1 MKYIKKII
9 FFLSLFVL
17 YIIFREF
24 LELYVMIKQI
34 NPYIGYIFIGILVAF
49 LIYFV
54 IIPIIKLFSLPKAYG
69 PVTDKTKE
77 IELIKKRLEGFKK
90 NKFLISNGINTDNLP
105 ANTESYNEIVKH
117 LEKECELIRRK
128 HVSQMFYSTSIAQNG
143 FLDAIFILS
152 GSINHIKSIFI
163 LYNGRVSNRDMFRIL
178 KKIYYAMAIGGSEGV
193 EYATKEIFSK
203 FATESLK
210 SIPFI
215 DKILASIADGLVNAT
230 LLTRISYITEK
241 YCKLTYIESE
251 KDLFPNPEFV
261 IASAKHITSDIID
274 RIYSTIKELAL
285 EKSLNFALIAVNPI
299 GFVLGKTIDYVS
311 PNSISDEK
319 KVSLKDHA
327 KLIGNP
333 IAYGFEKLYKSLK
346 KR

>member
-1 MKYIKKII
+1 MKYFKKII
-9 FFLSLFVL
+9 LFLSLFII

-24 LELYVMIKQI
+24 LELYIMIKQI
-34 NPYIGYIFIGILVAF
+34 KPIFGYAF
-49 LIYFV
+49 LGV
-54 IIPIIKLFSLPKAYG
+54 IISFIVYFIVVPIIMLFTLPKAYG
-69 PVTDKTKE
+69 PVTDKSKE
-77 IELIKKRLEGFKK
+77 PDLIKKRVENFKK
-90 NKFLISNGINTDNLP
+90 NKFLIKKGFDIENLT
-105 ANTESYNEIVKH
+105 ASQESYNKIIKI
-117 LEKECELIRRK
+117 LETECEHIRKR

-163 LYNGRVSNRDMFRIL
+163 LYNGRVSNRDLYRIL

-203 FATESLK
+203 FATEGLK

-241 YCKLTYIESE
+241 YCKLTYIETE
-251 KDLFPNPEFV
+251 KELFPNPEFV
-261 IASAKHITSDIID
+261 ISSAKHITSDIID
-274 RIYSTIKELAL
+274 RIYKTIKQLAL
-285 EKSLNFALIAVNPI
+285 EKSFNFALIAVNPI

-311 PNSISDEK
+311 PDSFSDEK
-319 KVSLKDHA
+319 KVTMKEHA
-327 KLIGNP
+327 RLIGNP
-333 IAYGFEKLYKSLK
+333 IAYGFEKLYNSIK
-346 KR
+346 KK